1 VKIMQYF
8 VKTNKY
14 KKRKKLLNLQHDHK
28 NNQILKYV

>member
-1 VKIMQYF
+1 MQYF

-14 KKRKKLLNLQHDHK
+14 KKKLLNLQHDHK